1 MHSLFYFSFFVEWR
15 WTFHKFIAS
24 SWTLSHLK
32 GQTRFSPATVW
43 QPHTHSHE
51 IRNINVGLINDT
63 RWNYSISVSVLIF
76 STGLKLTA
84 AVVWHHVFHIS
95 RGPTRAKYVI
105 CIRSL
110 PACLPALKNEPYS
123 CSTEFAIVNQLSG
136 DSLQER
142 WILAAC
148 PCHASGGCLHQPRKS
163 AQQKKKPLA
172 TSKWGSK
179 IESTIVQ

>member
-24 SWTLSHLK
+24 SWILSHLK

-43 QPHTHSHE
+43 HHTHTRG

-76 STGLKLTA
+76 SSTGLKLTA
-84 AVVWHHVFHIS
+84 AVVWHVFHIS

-105 CIRSL
+105 CIRNL
-110 PACLPALKNEPYS
+110 PACLHWKMNLIPARQNSPSSTNSAGIPFRNDESWRHVPVTLPG
-123 CSTEFAIVNQLSG
+123 CLVPSTEVS
-136 DSLQER
+136 
-142 WILAAC
+142 
-148 PCHASGGCLHQPRKS
+148 S
-163 AQQKKKPLA
+163 AEEEA
-172 TSKWGSK
+172 TCN
-179 IESTIVQ
+179 I